1 MRWQPEAIDA
11 VIPHLGSDERL
22 RILVDDPKKA
32 IFGTP
37 IEGHVYVEEGTPMV
51 IYDRSGRPDVF
62 PWPLLAGPVL
72 RIELLGPRRRPFLL
86 FAHPDW
92 KPGGQ

>member
-1 MRWQPEAIDA
+1 VDTIEWPMRWQPEAIDA

-32 IFGTP
+32 IFETP
-37 IEGHVYVEEGTPMV
+37 IEGHVYV
-51 IYDRSGRPDVF
+51 
-62 PWPLLAGPVL
+62 AGPVL
-72 RIELLGPRRRPFLL
+72 RIELLRPRRRPFLL
-86 FAHPDW
+86 YAHPDW